1 MSSDESNGL
10 APDSFK
16 PDKPDT
22 GEGLASIV
30 GNEPRQWCGKTTIVS
45 IALLGLAGLRR
56 IRHDYQKSV
65 GTN

>member
-1 MSSDESNGL
+1 MSSHESSGL
-10 APDSFK
+10 ATDSFK
-16 PDKPDT
+16 PDT
-22 GEGLASIV
+22 GESLATIG
-30 GNEPRQWCGKTTIVS
+30 GNEPREWCGKTTIVS

>member
-10 APDSFK
+10 APDSF
-16 PDKPDT
+16 KPDT

-45 IALLGLAGLRR
+45 ISLLGLAGLRR
-56 IRHDYQKSV
+56 VRHDYRKRV